1 MSIYDMSYR
10 TKTYLAGDWD
20 GDKNLID
27 KLHEW
32 NDSERLA
39 LNFTDV
45 HEFTSSNDNSH
56 NCSIKRS
63 LRQRMNLCKTFVLVV
78 GSKTKSLRSGSCALC
93 GYYKKGLY
101 GINPYCSLSSCN
113 SIDYRSYV
121 DYECDM
127 ALKDFNDGKIKNIV
141 VIYNNR
147 LLVDKSL
154 CPDSLK
160 TVGVH
165 IPSDRI
171 GEDGKRYWN
180 YQRIK
185 DAICK

>member
-1 MSIYDMSYR
+1 M
-10 TKTYLAGDWD
+10 
-20 GDKNLID
+20 
-27 KLHEW
+27 
-32 NDSERLA
+32 
-39 LNFTDV
+39 
-45 HEFTSSNDNSH
+45 
-56 NCSIKRS
+56 
-63 LRQRMNLCKTFVLVV
+63 
-78 GSKTKSLRSGSCALC
+78 RSGSCALC

-101 GINPYCSLSSCN
+101 GINPYCSLSPCN